1 MFLKSKNLIPGS
13 NALPSFRY
21 RNGTDYRDD
30 YNFVGSKSR
39 RSSQNQSYMHD
50 CTIDKQQQIEQLP
63 ENPLDETE
71 MYKKNLQD
79 IVDYKTKEYSN
90 GEVLFQFKLPGGL
103 VFQGHGT
110 KDNPI
115 KDNPTL
121 DNPDIKE
128 EIYVKKKTPPKF
140 IIKDPIT
147 PRRKN
152 WKSKYT
158 QKEDS
163 PGSKRACG
171 GEYSKIPKT
180 PKYVQKQR

>member
-1 MFLKSKNLIPGS
+1 
-13 NALPSFRY
+13 
-21 RNGTDYRDD
+21 
-30 YNFVGSKSR
+30 
-39 RSSQNQSYMHD
+39 MHD
-50 CTIDKQQQIEQLP
+50 CTIDNQQQIEQLP
-63 ENPLDETE
+63 ENPTDETE

-121 DNPDIKE
+121 DNPDIK
-128 EIYVKKKTPPKF
+128 
-140 IIKDPIT
+140 DPIT